1 MRQAYDYWQDQP
13 GISPWK
19 LRNEKEKR
27 FPNSPPVRG
36 TELSA
41 LPFVSTDTGVGSQ
54 PTTLPVRIW
63 KNLLRSRVARTRRVK
78 PIKTQYRSG
87 RSNPWLH
94 LAVADSYPRC
104 LSDEADTL
112 TPRVAQSHCC
122 ASTTPHRDGEKF
134 ESEKKTE
141 SSKQASQPHRTT
153 LLQLAGRTALLR
165 RRLAS
170 PSSPFSQTLVFP
182 SRRPNGI

>member
-41 LPFVSTDTGVGSQ
+41 LPSFSTDTGVGSQ

-63 KNLLRSRVARTRRVK
+63 KNLLRSRVVRTRRVK

-94 LAVADSYPRC
+94 LTVADSYPRC
-104 LSDEADTL
+104 LSDQTDTL
-112 TPRVAQSHCC
+112 TSRVAQSHRCEPDHT
-122 ASTTPHRDGEKF
+122 APHRDEGNF
-134 ESEKKTE
+134 ESEEKKDRIDRA
-141 SSKQASQPHRTT
+141 SSPHRTT
-153 LLQLAGRTALLR
+153 LLQLAGRTAL
-165 RRLAS
+165 
-170 PSSPFSQTLVFP
+170 PSACLP
-182 SRRPNGI
+182 